1 MTFEARKIRGIP
13 RCARDDRG
21 KARDD
26 RGKARD
32 DRGKARDDREKARDD
47 SIITDERISGNAG

>member
-1 MTFEARKIRGIP
+1 MTFEARKIREIP
-13 RCARDDRG
+13 RC
-21 KARDD
+21 ARDD